1 MMANP
6 PPLVNVAVAY
16 AAFKWGG
23 INLFNDAAA
32 PKQQVERV
40 DVFGGGGVSPFH
52 RRAFW
57 GVWEITERKERG
69 KKRLSHLLAF
79 YLYSTMYVKVIS

>member
-23 INLFNDAAA
+23 INLFNGVAA
-32 PKQQVERV
+32 PNMLMYLVVK
-40 DVFGGGGVSPFH
+40 VSRPFH
-52 RRAFW
+52 LRDFW
-57 GVWEITERKERG
+57 AVLEITKQKE
-69 KKRLSHLLAF
+69 K
-79 YLYSTMYVKVIS
+79 